1 MAEDEKLCAECA
13 GTGECQECDGFGDA
27 PYLTECPTCGGSGII
42 NEDEDDEAKCPDCDG
57 FGGLDEICDVC
68 FGTGECQE
76 CDGSGVEEE

>member
-13 GTGECQECDGFGDA
+13 GTGKCQECNGTGEALF
-27 PYLTECPTCGGSGII
+27 LEECPACGGSGII
-42 NEDEDDEAKCPDCDG
+42 NEDEDDEAECPDCDG
-57 FGGLDEICDVC
+57 FGEIDEICDVC